1 MTNDGSIAI
10 GSVSWNRLSSAIRR
24 RNNAVARQ
32 NGKHRLKKRR
42 VAIPCANKQQQTGGS
57 LMGIRIFHVAVML
70 SIIQALSAGT
80 VQAQLADTVLFNGKI
95 LTVDG
100 DFSVREAL
108 AIDHGRV
115 LATGTSLQMQ
125 KLAGDHARQI
135 DLGGRTVIPG
145 LTDGHIHG
153 VRAAATFGT
162 EVNWIGVPTLKEAL
176 ERIHQAAQTQKPGSW
191 IIVAGGWTE
200 EQFAEKR
207 RPNAAEI
214 VQAAP
219 DNPVYVQHLYDWL
232 LLSPKAMEALNIK
245 EDSDVPPQGR
255 LERDAAAKPTGVVI
269 GNGNTLLKI
278 FDKVPRPSLDEQVD
292 GSRKF
297 FREMN
302 SLGITGIVDGGG
314 VSMYPAN
321 YQAVFQLWHDRQ
333 LTVRVAYHLCAPKP
347 GSELADLQNLTQLL
361 PQNFGDDMLHFN
373 GPGEI
378 LIWADWT
385 DGDIT
390 PDGKARLL
398 DLLKWA
404 ASKRYTIQLHWNPNR
419 TVHDLL
425 DVIEEVNKDH
435 PVRDLRWTVLHLYNA
450 SEESLSRIKQLGL
463 IWGVQD
469 GLYFG
474 GERFQKDEGAAAA
487 RNLPRIATALRM
499 GITVTAGTD
508 AHRVSSYNPFVSLQ
522 WYLDGTTIGGTQTRG
537 AEEAPSRRQA
547 LEMYTRNSAF
557 EANEDDRRGTLEP
570 GKLADLAVLSADY
583 MTVPVNEVGRI
594 RSVMTMLGGKV
605 VYADNPFAGLAAK
618 E

>member
-1 MTNDGSIAI
+1 MTQHI
-10 GSVSWNRLSSAIRR
+10 RSSLCA
-24 RNNAVARQ
+24 AALLVA
-32 NGKHRLKKRR
+32 
-42 VAIPCANKQQQTGGS
+42 
-57 LMGIRIFHVAVML
+57 
-70 SIIQALSAGT
+70 ALSAST
-80 VQAQLADTVLFNGKI
+80 AQAQTADTVLFNGKI
-95 LTVDG
+95 ITVDK
-100 DFSVREAL
+100 DFSITEAI

-115 LATGTSLQMQ
+115 VSAGTSQDMRR
-125 KLAGDHARQI
+125 LAVEDARLI
-135 DLGGRTVIPG
+135 DLGGRAVIPG

-162 EVNWIGVPTLKEAL
+162 EVNWIGVPTLKQAL
-176 ERIHQAAQTQKPGSW
+176 EKIHQAARTQKPGSW
-191 IIVAGGWTE
+191 IVVAGGWTE

-207 RPNAAEI
+207 RPNAAEV

-219 DNPVYVQHLYDWL
+219 DNPVYIQHLYDWL
-232 LLSPKAMEALNIK
+232 LLSPKAMEALNIR
-245 EDSDVPPQGR
+245 DDADVMPGGT
-255 LERDAAAKPTGVVI
+255 LERDDAKNPTGVVT

-278 FDKVPRPSLDEQVD
+278 FDKLPRPSFDEQVA

-321 YQAVFQLWHDRQ
+321 YQALFKLWQEHR
-333 LTVRVAYHLCAPKP
+333 LTVRVAYHLSAPKP

-361 PQNFGDDMLHFN
+361 PQNFGDEMLHFN

-390 PDGKARLL
+390 PDGKAKLFE
-398 DLLKWA
+398 LLKWA
-404 ASKRYTIQLHWNPNR
+404 ASKRYTIQIHWNPDR

-425 DVIEEVNKDH
+425 DVVEQVSKDN

-450 SEESLSRIKQLGL
+450 SEDSLNRIKQLGL

-469 GLYFG
+469 GPYFG
-474 GERFQKDEGAAAA
+474 GERLQREVGREAA
-487 RNLPRIATALRM
+487 RKLPPIATALRM
-499 GITVTAGTD
+499 GIVVAAGTD

-537 AEEAPSRRQA
+537 SEEAPTRRQA

-570 GKLADLAVLSADY
+570 GKLADLAVLTADY
-583 MTVPVNEVGRI
+583 MTVPVQDIGKI
-594 RSVMTMLGGKV
+594 RSVLTMVGGKIV
-605 VYADNPFAGLAAK
+605 FADEPFAGFDAR
-618 E
+618 